1 MEVVTTT
8 TRRAFRGTSGKMA
21 SLHEAGLDS
30 GNHSP
35 HWPTASG
42 NVFPPNASLQVFGSH
57 GGSRG
62 SL

>member
-1 MEVVTTT
+1 MEIVSTT

-35 HWPTASG
+35 RCLMASG
-42 NVFPPNASLQVFGSH
+42 NVSPPNASLQVFGSH